1 MAKKEPVELIMAILS
16 ECDNECATNREIER
30 LLQYL
35 FEPSKAKKWWTN
47 AKKLLVRDPRVAVPT
62 KKTEPY
68 VLRDEPVNP
77 EQEILQDFFDERR
90 SKEKIL

>member
-1 MAKKEPVELIMAILS
+1 MLLIDFDGEERKGHAMDPVFCLGKLEVLKETHILARHRENTEEIELMAKKEPVELIMAILS

-47 AKKLLVRDPRVAVPT
+47 AK
-62 KKTEPY
+62 
-68 VLRDEPVNP
+68 
-77 EQEILQDFFDERR
+77 
-90 SKEKIL
+90 